1 MGRKRK
7 QGTEWLPERVYI
19 GKSAYEFRPKNCPT
33 VRLAALDATQRTV
46 IKRWEEESKKLEQLS
61 DSFAGL
67 VDEFFNSPAF
77 KDLAISSQKKY
88 LQNAKKVNLVF
99 GKVSAQNIKPQHIRI
114 YMDKRGAKHQV
125 TANREKSF
133 MSKVFSWGY
142 ERGKVTMNPC
152 KGVKQFTETSRDRYI
167 NDAEYRAVQA
177 AADPITAAVMEISYC
192 CAARVSDVL
201 SITREQIREE
211 GLYIKQGK
219 TGKAQI
225 KAWTPRLRSAVD
237 SAKAAQKT
245 ASFGRVVAN
254 ESGQRI
260 TYDAFRE
267 RWRKAKVTAAT
278 KSPSLNFDFTF
289 HDIKAKAISDWNGD
303 KKKFS
308 GHKSESQVAI
318 YDRKVEIV
326 DSHE

>member
-219 TGKAQI
+219 PEK
-225 KAWTPRLRSAVD
+225 
-237 SAKAAQKT
+237 
-245 ASFGRVVAN
+245 
-254 ESGQRI
+254 
-260 TYDAFRE
+260 
-267 RWRKAKVTAAT
+267 RKSKPGLPVFAL
-278 KSPSLNFDFTF
+278 P
-289 HDIKAKAISDWNGD
+289 
-303 KKKFS
+303 
-308 GHKSESQVAI
+308 
-318 YDRKVEIV
+318 
-326 DSHE
+326 

>member
-1 MGRKRK
+1 
-7 QGTEWLPERVYI
+7 
-19 GKSAYEFRPKNCPT
+19 
-33 VRLAALDATQRTV
+33 
-46 IKRWEEESKKLEQLS
+46 
-61 DSFAGL
+61 
-67 VDEFFNSPAF
+67 
-77 KDLAISSQKKY
+77 
-88 LQNAKKVNLVF
+88 
-99 GKVSAQNIKPQHIRI
+99 
-114 YMDKRGAKHQV
+114 MDKRGAEHQV

-142 ERGKVTMNPC
+142 ERGKVTTNPC

-167 NDAEYRAVQA
+167 NDAEYKAVLA
-177 AADPITAAVMEISYC
+177 AADSITAAITEISYC
-192 CAARVSDVL
+192 CAARISDVL
-201 SITREQIREE
+201 SITREQIKDE

-225 KAWTPRLRSAVD
+225 KAWTPRLRSAIA
-237 SAKAAQKT
+237 SAKAAQQT
-245 ASFGRVVAN
+245 SSFGRVVAN
-254 ESGQRI
+254 EAGQRI

-267 RWRKAKVTAAT
+267 RWKKAKLAAAK
-278 KSPSLNFDFTF
+278 KSPTLNFDFTF
-289 HDIKAKAISDWNGD
+289 HDIKAKAISDWDGD